1 MNHKPKTIVH
11 YIDCPVCG
19 SQQIAPI
26 LNAKDYTVSGESFA
40 IWHCSNCTHRFTQEA
55 PDEEAIGKYYQSADY
70 ISHSDTKKG
79 IINSLYHRVRKITL
93 KGKLNLVKQVTNK
106 QSGTILDIGCGT
118 GAFIDTMKK
127 AGWTVRGLEPD
138 ANARAK
144 AKELY
149 GLDLEPIE
157 NFNELPAQ
165 QFDAITMW
173 HVLEHVH
180 ELHYYI
186 QQLKIYLKPGGKLL
200 IAVPNYTSHD
210 AAHYKEYWAA
220 YDVPRH
226 LYHFSPQSM
235 ESLLQQHDLQL
246 TAIKPMWFDSFYVA
260 MLSEKYK
267 NGKGNL
273 LGAFITGCISNLK
286 AMGEKKRCS
295 SLIYV
300 VG

>member
-1 MNHKPKTIVH
+1 MDNTLHN
-11 YIDCPVCG
+11 IDCPVCG
-19 SQQIAPI
+19 SPQIAPV
-26 LNAKDYTVSGESFA
+26 LNAKDYTVSGEIFS
-40 IWHCSNCTHRFTQEA
+40 IWHCSNCTHRFTQEV
-55 PDEEAIGKYYQSADY
+55 PGEETIGKYYQSTDY

-79 IINSLYHRVRKITL
+79 IINALYHRVRKITL
-93 KGKLNLVKQVTNK
+93 KGKLNLVKQVTGK
-106 QSGTILDIGCGT
+106 STGTILDIGCGT
-118 GAFIDTMKK
+118 GAFIDTMQT

-138 ANARAK
+138 ANARTK

-149 GLDLEPIE
+149 GLDAEPIE
-157 NFNELPAQ
+157 NFNHLPAQ
-165 QFDAITMW
+165 QFDAITLW

-210 AAHYKEYWAA
+210 AVHYKEYWAA

-235 ESLLQQHDLQL
+235 ENLLQQHSLQL

-273 LGAFITGCISNLK
+273 LNAFITGCISNLK

-300 VG
+300 VE